1 VDSVIEVAQNQAK
14 YVGLVTVETVGV
26 CVPKVVGVVLVGV
39 QLVQHVGVVLPL
51 ITGVRHNIQDTVVL
65 FVMLVTT
72 VGKIRHMAV
81 ILTVRV

>member
-1 VDSVIEVAQNQAK
+1 VASVTEVAQNQAK
-14 YVGLVTVETVGV
+14 YVGLVIVEVRAV

-51 ITGVRHNIQDTVVL
+51 TTGVRHNIQDTVVL

-72 VGKIRHMAV
+72 VGRIKHMAV
-81 ILTVRV
+81 KLTAKV